1 MMRDERLTLHLV
13 AILALAL
20 GLALLMPSLATATQC
35 MVMAIAALGGT
46 FLLGKVGLL
55 SFAQAAFF
63 GAGSYAAGLAGLH
76 LNAGALGMLAA
87 GVVVATLVGLLVGC
101 IATRRRGVYFIM
113 MTLALGQLVFFV
125 AYVWSDLTGGD
136 NGLGSVPR
144 PAFGLGGHDLLALDS
159 PTAFYV
165 FCVACLML
173 TYAALHCVS
182 RSPFGSVLAAIR
194 ENEDRAIAA
203 GYRVYW
209 FKVGALA
216 VSAAATGV
224 AGALY
229 AMFLRFVPLS
239 NIDFTMVN
247 HLVLVTLIGGVGS
260 LMGGVLG
267 GIGYE
272 LLSHVLSG
280 LWQRWLLLLG
290 VALVLIGVWM
300 QAGLWGLVEALA
312 QRMRGRKSLKGGSDE
327 RRHA

>member
-1 MMRDERLTLHLV
+1 MRDERLWQRLGTIVLIALV
-13 AILALAL
+13 LALT
-20 GLALLMPSLATATQC
+20 MPSLATATQC
-35 MVMAIAALGGT
+35 MLMAAAALGGT

-55 SFAQAAFF
+55 SFSQAAFF

-76 LNAGALGMLAA
+76 LDAGALGMLGA
-87 GVVVATLVGLLVGC
+87 GVSVAAFTGLVVGS

-113 MTLALGQLVFFV
+113 MTLALGQLAFFI
-125 AYVWSDLTGGD
+125 AYAWADVTGGD

-144 PAFGLGGHDLLALDS
+144 PALSLFGQALTGLDS
-159 PTAFYV
+159 PAAFYV
-165 FCVACLML
+165 FTTVCLL
-173 TYAALHCVS
+173 LIYTLLHCVS
-182 RSPFGSVLAAIR
+182 RSAFGSVLAAIR

-209 FKVGALA
+209 YKVGAMVIA
-216 VSAAATGV
+216 AAATGL

-247 HLVLVTLIGGVGS
+247 HLVLVTLIGGTGS
-260 LMGGVLG
+260 LMAGVLG
-267 GIGYE
+267 GVGYE
-272 LLSHVLSG
+272 LLSHLLVS

-290 VALVLIGVWM
+290 IALVFIGVWM
-300 QAGLWGLVEALA
+300 QSGLWGLVEAVARRLGG
-312 QRMRGRKSLKGGSDE
+312 QGNEKGGSDE

>member
-1 MMRDERLTLHLV
+1 MRDGKLPLHLM
-13 AILALAL
+13 AILLLAL
-20 GLALLMPSLATATQC
+20 GLAWLMPSLATATQC
-35 MVMAIAALGGT
+35 LLMAIAALGGT

-87 GVVVATLVGLLVGC
+87 GAGVAALTGLLVGC
-101 IATRRRGVYFIM
+101 ISTRRRGVYFIM
-113 MTLALGQLVFFV
+113 MTLALGQLAFFI
-125 AYVWSDLTGGD
+125 AYAWSDVTGGD

-144 PAFGLGGHDLLALDS
+144 PALLSPGGQDLLKLDS
-159 PTAFYV
+159 PLAFYSL
-165 FCVACLML
+165 CVACLL
-173 TYAALHCVS
+173 LVYAALHAVG
-182 RSPFGSVLAAIR
+182 RSPFGAVLAAIR

-203 GYRVYW
+203 GYRVFW
-209 FKVGALA
+209 FKVGAITIA
-216 VSAAATGV
+216 AAATCV

-247 HLVLVTLIGGVGS
+247 HLVLVTLIGGTGS
-260 LMGGVLG
+260 LMAGVLG

-272 LLSHVLSG
+272 LLSHLLVG

-290 VALVLIGVWM
+290 IALVVIGVWM
-300 QAGLWGLVEALA
+300 QAGLWGLVEAVA
-312 QRMRGRKSLKGGSDE
+312 RRVSGQGAVKGGPDA